1 MVDYK
6 EKIKKLLSLSKSP
19 NEHEAQSALAK
30 AQQLMAEHKISMA
43 EVEDKEKR
51 KELSDKIDAVTDSG
65 IHLAEMTYARV
76 EKACSE

>member
-1 MVDYK
+1 MFCVN
-6 EKIKKLLSLSKSP
+6 LR
-19 NEHEAQSALAK
+19 
-30 AQQLMAEHKISMA
+30 LMK
-43 EVEDKEKR
+43 DKEKR